1 MSHDTPRDAPGT
13 GVAEYLGMLGVLGLL
28 VVLFGLLSE
37 HFFTRL
43 TLATLANQVPAL
55 TVIAVGMTF
64 VLVVAGIDLSVGS
77 VLALGGGGA
86 RGGSRRVAVD
96 TGCGCRHGHARGAG
110 VWSGQRVRVGV
121 VAYPVVHR
129 DARHAGGGARRCLPG
144 DRIPLRVHRCEDGV
158 NRGAGR
164 GHRTLA
170 GLLSGGGRG
179 AGRARGADPHG
190 LRTLCDRDR
199 DERGGPCACR
209 VSTRAR

>member
-77 VLALGGGGA
+77 VLALGGGRCSGWLSSSGSGHWV
-86 RGGSRRVAVD
+86 RVSSWPCSWGWRVVWPTGSCRCGGVSRR
-96 TGCGCRHGHARGAG
+96 
-110 VWSGQRVRVGV
+110 S
-121 VAYPVVHR
+121 
-129 DARHAGGGARRCLPG
+129 
-144 DRIPLRVHRCEDGV
+144 
-158 NRGAGR
+158 
-164 GHRTLA
+164 
-170 GLLSGGGRG
+170 S
-179 AGRARGADPHG
+179 
-190 LRTLCDRDR
+190 
-199 DERGGPCACR
+199 
-209 VSTRAR
+209 